1 MPRILS
7 RLSIA
12 AVLLAVLDASANA
25 TPNCLN
31 DQKAYALADD
41 VVHWTMTIVPGA
53 ECIQG
58 LRWSY
63 MQIEQVSISTAPK
76 NGKAVVVGPGF
87 RYFADP
93 GFQGS
98 DSFTVTVSGKN
109 RKTPGNSTLQI
120 EVKARSRDLQVVSTL
135 LK

>member
-1 MPRILS
+1 MLRILS

-12 AVLLAVLDASANA
+12 GVLLAALNGSAAA
-25 TPNCLN
+25 TPNCLKG
-31 DQKAYALADD
+31 QQPYALTDD
-41 VVHWTMTIVPGA
+41 VVHWTITIVPGN

-63 MQIEQVSISTAPK
+63 MQIEQVSVLTAPK
-76 NGKAVVVGPGF
+76 NGKAVIVGPGF
-87 RYFADP
+87 RYFADA

-98 DSFTVTVSGKN
+98 DTFTVAVSGKN
-109 RKTPGNSTLQI
+109 RKTPGNSILQI
-120 EVKARSRDLQVVSTL
+120 EVTARSKELQLVSTS

>member
-120 EVKARSRDLQVVSTL
+120 EVKARFRDLQVVSTL